1 MKKLTL
7 ALLMLLGSFSLS
19 SAEIGV
25 NVGVSATTGVFEAT
39 AQERE
44 GSSTATSRE
53 YSGRDTALAVLGYGS
68 IFGEVSIGRFAV
80 GVDWVGDT
88 LGSETSTALRTD
100 GTPSQ
105 VDTSEVTNTVQ
116 VDFTNFVTGY
126 VSLNVTESM
135 YITAGM
141 ISVDVETNESLGTGS
156 SYGNTALNGSTMGI
170 GYHHA
175 FDNGMFFRA
184 SGHVMEFDSKTMA
197 SANGE
202 NLIIL
207 DELNGITGKLSIGK
221 SF

>member
-7 ALLMLLGSFSLS
+7 ALLMLLGTFSIS
-19 SAEIGV
+19 SAEMGI
-25 NVGVSATTGVFEAT
+25 NLGVSGTTGVFEAT
-39 AQERE
+39 ALERE
-44 GSSTATSRE
+44 GSTTDASRE
-53 YSGRDTALAVLGYGS
+53 RSGTDTAMAVFGYGS
-68 IFGEVSIGRFAV
+68 IFGEVSMGRFAV

-88 LGSETSTALRTD
+88 LGSETSTTTRTD

-116 VDFTNFVTGY
+116 VDFTNLVTGY
-126 VSLNVTESM
+126 VSVNVTEHM
-135 YITAGM
+135 YVTAGM

-175 FDNGMFFRA
+175 FDNGVFFRA

-202 NLIIL
+202 NLIVL
-207 DELNGITGKLSIGK
+207 DELNGISGKLSIGK